1 MSNFSQPYSV
11 QFSSCPYDLTFEVF
25 QFDNL
30 ESCMVL
36 AIAIIRIHVQMICND
51 SPTWCRM
58 ILEEIFYDGLL
69 GASMS
74 QMWYIE
80 DITKVI

>member
-1 MSNFSQPYSV
+1 
-11 QFSSCPYDLTFEVF
+11 
-25 QFDNL
+25 
-30 ESCMVL
+30 MVL
-36 AIAIIRIHVQMICND
+36 AIAIIRIHVQVICND

-80 DITKVI
+80 DTTKVI